1 MSAAFVRRIPGL
13 YLLIMSMLYA
23 YPDFHFIGLI
33 AICISIFVTIFHHP
47 VVSISVGILTA
58 MVNSFLTLAWISE
71 LSEFPSFMDGIH
83 LFTGGF
89 DPIWHQLLGSL
100 SHDLARK
107 STCSQAK
114 IGRITQIT

>member
-83 LFTGGF
+83 LFTVGLILFGTNYWAAYRM
-89 DPIWHQLLGSL
+89 IWPGNQLV
-100 SHDLARK
+100 HKRKLAE
-107 STCSQAK
+107 
-114 IGRITQIT
+114 